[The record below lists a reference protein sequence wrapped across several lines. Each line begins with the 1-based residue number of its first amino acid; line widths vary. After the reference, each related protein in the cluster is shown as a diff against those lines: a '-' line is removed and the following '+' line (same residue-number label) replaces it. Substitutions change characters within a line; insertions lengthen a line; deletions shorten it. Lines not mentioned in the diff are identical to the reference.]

1 MMRTAGRLEDFVRR
15 RAAERDAR
23 EAYLRGR
30 AAERA
35 IVEAGQ
41 EILVVEQDA
50 RERDDSSF
58 HCCSLVL
65 WDNLDQTLLHWFASW
80 CNGPSFTA
88 YDGFPFPDS
97 PYGWASCDS
106 ETKRWT
112 HGSPSSRMLVKTN
125 KDAIFMTFNKAI
137 NKRDLLADLCE
148 ANQKSGGI
156 WTPEIVRRRFQFCFG
171 EGCLARGPWQTM
183 RQYEKEHKKEDEP
196 EDNEAGPDDDDMSG
210 SVVNLSSINEGP
222 VSPLGNGGISGD
234 EGPLTQPPVPRKRKR
249 LFLRRVRTNLK
260 RDFDR
265 VEEDKKEDEKE

>member
-15 RAAERDAR
+15 RTAERDAR

-65 WDNLDQTLLHWFASW
+65 WDNLDQTRTMEKTLRKVCGWKDPLFDWLFCTLGGLTVLHWFASW

-112 HGSPSSRMLVKTN
+112 DGSPSSRMLVKTN

-137 NKRDLLADLCE
+137 NKRGFLADLCE

-156 WTPEIVRRRFQFCFG
+156 WTPEIVRRRFQFSLEKDVLPG
-171 EGCLARGPWQTM
+171 VRGRLCDSM
-183 RQYEKEHKKEDEP
+183 RRNTKKRM
-196 EDNEAGPDDDDMSG
+196 NQK
-210 SVVNLSSINEGP
+210 
-222 VSPLGNGGISGD
+222 
-234 EGPLTQPPVPRKRKR
+234 T
-249 LFLRRVRTNLK
+249 TK
-260 RDFDR
+260 RDR
-265 VEEDKKEDEKE
+265 MMMT